1 MAAIED
7 LKAKVNQKRGLARA
21 NLFSVELPRI
31 AEAAM
36 DGRELNVLCRDIVL
50 PGRQILSNER
60 LIGSHLERVAFGYA
74 VTDISCTFLCLND
87 YGVRTYFEAWQNTAF
102 NQETNEIGYSHG
114 TNGYAKSVKIHQ
126 LEKSGNPRNILPEF
140 IRKQINI
147 PGLGFLPAPQNRK
160 VYSLELQYAYP
171 TTMSAITFN
180 NELDGIIELNVQ
192 LSYKNWKRI

>member
-1 MAAIED
+1 MKRSI
-7 LKAKVNQKRGLARA
+7 KVKQRKKL
-21 NLFSVELPRI
+21 
-31 AEAAM
+31 
-36 DGRELNVLCRDIVL
+36 
-50 PGRQILSNER
+50 QIK
-60 LIGSHLERVAFGYA
+60 F
-74 VTDISCTFLCLND
+74 CLHN
-87 YGVRTYFEAWQNTAF
+87 
-102 NQETNEIGYSHG
+102 S
-114 TNGYAKSVKIHQ
+114 KLKIHQ